1 MHNHNWIKMNI
12 KLQNSTEIEM
22 WYDGKKRNMTEKDIE
37 TSILLLR
44 AICEI
49 EDETKRKFRIVKI

>member
-1 MHNHNWIKMNI
+1 
-12 KLQNSTEIEM
+12 M

-37 TSILLLR
+37 TSVLLLR

-49 EDETKRKFRIVKI
+49 EGETKRKFRIVKI